1 VERRDEC
8 DDSVRAPFP
17 SVIYIVDMRLI
28 HASRYTLF
36 PFTNSWWNGSNIP
49 GKKAQNMT
57 YIGGIDNY
65 EKQCREKMEGWKGFE
80 VVAA

>member
-1 VERRDEC
+1 MGVVEIGLTYDC
-8 DDSVRAPFP
+8 
-17 SVIYIVDMRLI
+17 
-28 HASRYTLF
+28 RYTLY

-49 GKKAQNMT
+49 GKKTQNMT

-80 VVAA
+80 IVAA